1 MKRLGR
7 AGATMALALIAC
19 TSFCDNSVADDLSVW
34 ITWDDAYWQISG
46 ADEAAAIVANTQAV
60 TEAHAL
66 VSQILVNNVVNE
78 QDVTHTSLVQGSFN
92 DSAGIIGINQSTGS
106 SNNQANVRAFA
117 VAPGL
122 GALQDA
128 QADVTMEMHDNSIT
142 TSGGSLTAGIDH
154 SFNNTAGVVAVN
166 QVAGSLNEQ
175 ANVLAL
181 SMGQSAGQDS
191 IILDD
196 ATLALVGTPDQNT
209 ANEDPNRPQHSSM
222 TDSFNGFTGIA
233 QVNQV
238 AGDLNRV
245 NNVMAVSI
253 MAMP

>member
-1 MKRLGR
+1 MRRLGR
-7 AGATMALALIAC
+7 AGAALALAVFVSA
-19 TSFCDNSVADDLSVW
+19 SFCDNSVADDLAAW
-34 ITWDDAYWQISG
+34 ITWDDAYWQVSG

-60 TEAHAL
+60 AEAHAI
-66 VSQILVNNVVNE
+66 VTQSLVNNVVDEEN
-78 QDVTHTSLVQGSFN
+78 VTHSGLIQGSFN
-92 DSAGIIGINQSTGS
+92 ENAGLVGVNQSTGS

-117 VAPGL
+117 LTLGL

-128 QADVTMEMHDNSIT
+128 QADVVMEMHGNSIT
-142 TSGGSLTAGIDH
+142 TSGGALTASIDN
-154 SFNNTAGVVAVN
+154 SFNNTAGVVGVN

-181 SMGQSAGQDS
+181 SMGKSAGQDS

-209 ANEDPNRPQHSSM
+209 ANEDPNRPQQATT
-222 TDSFNGFTGIA
+222 TDSFNNFTGIA

-245 NNVMAVSI
+245 NNVMAISI
-253 MAMP
+253 MTMP